1 MVKTVE
7 CFVGMKIHSV
17 IYIPIK
23 ILIVVRM
30 KVMKIVDSLAVD
42 NVEND
47 RIIR

>member
-1 MVKTVE
+1 MFRWNENLFRDFYSNENV
-7 CFVGMKIHSV
+7 
-17 IYIPIK
+17 
-23 ILIVVRM
+23 IVVRM